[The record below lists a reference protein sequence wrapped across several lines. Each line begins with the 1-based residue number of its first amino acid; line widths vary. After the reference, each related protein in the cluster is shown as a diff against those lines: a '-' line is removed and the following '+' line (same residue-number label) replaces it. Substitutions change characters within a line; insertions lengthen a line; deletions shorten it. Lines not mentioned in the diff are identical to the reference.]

1 MARRRLV
8 SALGQEPRA
17 APVPLPAA
25 PRIQLSPP
33 RRMASA
39 DQVLDQA
46 IAALEPL
53 RDAGSGRSLLELQ
66 WIRQVRVQSNRVV
79 FRLALP
85 GFAGSQRERI
95 AAEARSALLAL
106 GGIDDVQ
113 IELAQPTEA
122 APAQSQAPGPSHGHS
137 NSHGGAPIG
146 AAGHGGGGPERQA
159 IPGVKQVIAVSSG
172 KGGVGKST
180 VAVNLACA
188 LAAGGLRVGLLDAD
202 IYGPNAPTM
211 LGVADRTPEVRG
223 EGATQVLTPIES
235 CGIAMVSMGLLIQ
248 ENQPVIWRGPM
259 LNGIIRQFL
268 YQVDWGERDV
278 LVVDLPP
285 GTGDAQLSLAQAVP
299 MAGVVI
305 VTTPQQVSL
314 QDARRGLAMFL
325 QMGVPVLGV
334 VENMTAFIPPDA
346 PEKRYELF
354 GRGGGQRLAEEAG
367 VPLLAQLPME
377 LAVVQGGDGGRP
389 AVLSAPESATAQAF
403 RALAERLLSAVPAA

>member
-1 MARRRLV
+1 MVRRRLV
-8 SALGQEPRA
+8 RAVGQEPRA

-25 PRIQLSPP
+25 PRIQLPPP

-66 WIRQVRVQSNRVV
+66 WIRQVRVQNNRVV

-122 APAQSQAPGPSHGHS
+122 APGQSQAPGASHGHS
-137 NSHGGAPIG
+137 HSSGGAPIG

-223 EGATQVLTPIES
+223 EGAAQVLTPIES

-389 AVLSAPESATAQAF
+389 AVLSAPESATAEAF
-403 RALAERLLSAVPAA
+403 RALAERLLSAVPVA

>member
-1 MARRRLV
+1 MA
-8 SALGQEPRA
+8 SPE
-17 APVPLPAA
+17 PAA
-25 PRIQLSPP
+25 GPAPGP
-33 RRMASA
+33 GPGPEESA
-39 DQVLDQA
+39 TVEALE
-46 IAALEPL
+46 AALAPL
-53 RDAGSGRSLLELQ
+53 RDAGTGRGLLELG
-66 WIRQVRVQSNRVV
+66 WIRQVRRQGSRAL
-79 FRLALP
+79 FQLALP
-85 GFAGSQRERI
+85 AYANSQRDTI
-95 AAEARSALLAL
+95 AAQARQALLAQA
-106 GGIDDVQ
+106 GIDDVQ
-113 IELAQPTEA
+113 IELAQPQP
-122 APAQSQAPGPSHGHS
+122 PASAG
-137 NSHGGAPIG
+137 PIG
-146 AAGHGGGGPERQA
+146 GAGHGPHQPAPRQSV
-159 IPGVKQVIAVSSG
+159 PGVRQVIAVSSG

-188 LAAGGLRVGLLDAD
+188 LAASGLRVGLLDAD

-223 EGATQVLTPIES
+223 GEGADQILVPIES

-268 YQVDWGERDV
+268 YQVEWGERDV

-299 MAGVVI
+299 MAGVIV

-334 VENMTAFIPPDA
+334 VENMSWFIPPDA

-354 GRGGGQRLAEEAG
+354 GSGGGRRLADEAG
-367 VPLLAQLPME
+367 VPLLAQLPLE
-377 LAVVQGGDGGRP
+377 LAIREGGDDGRP
-389 AVLSAPESATAQAF
+389 VVLSAPESASAQAF
-403 RALAERLLSAVPAA
+403 QTLALALSSATPTPAMA

>member
-1 MARRRLV
+1 
-8 SALGQEPRA
+8 
-17 APVPLPAA
+17 
-25 PRIQLSPP
+25 
-33 RRMASA
+33 MASA
-39 DQVLDQA
+39 DPVLDQA

-66 WIRQVRVQSNRVV
+66 WIRQVRLQNSRVV

-85 GFAGSQRERI
+85 GFAGGQRERI
-95 AAEARSALLAL
+95 AAEARSALLAV
-106 GGIDDVQ
+106 GGIEDVQ

-122 APAQSQAPGPSHGHS
+122 APAHSHGPGPG
-137 NSHGGAPIG
+137 HGGAPIG

-223 EGATQVLTPIES
+223 EGASQVLTPIES

-354 GRGGGQRLAEEAG
+354 GRGGGQRLAEEAE

-389 AVLSAPESATAQAF
+389 AVLAAPDSATAQAF